1 MVTSKITMIAG
12 PRVTKRRKMTTLLK
26 VRKAAVKMLIQR
38 KERNS
43 QNQLEVWKILSQ
55 QNFSISEKISTQ

>member
-1 MVTSKITMIAG
+1 MIAE
-12 PRVTKRRKMTTLLK
+12 PRVANRMKMTTLLK
-26 VRKAAVKMLIQR
+26 GRKAAVKMLIQR